1 MSCAGAIPHS
11 SSESEKTMIPGA
23 DANRGSKAF
32 GVARERD
39 DDLSNI
45 AMWLESNKQSGYSQA
60 LNRF

>member
-1 MSCAGAIPHS
+1 
-11 SSESEKTMIPGA
+11 MIPGA